1 MERSLDIDDR
11 IHLRPLEK
19 DDIPSIL
26 EIDRK
31 ITGAARSSLDSEKIN
46 YYLRNPMVCWGAES
60 KGTLIGFMLGD
71 IRGWEFGLS
80 EAGWIEI
87 LGVDP
92 ALQRK
97 GVGRALLNAMLDSFK
112 NRGVKTVRVVAR
124 WYDPILN
131 FLRAEG
137 FEHGELLSVQKDLE

>member
-1 MERSLDIDDR
+1 MERSLETDGKVGI
-11 IHLRPLEK
+11 RPLNKE
-19 DDIPSIL
+19 DIPSIL
-26 EIDRK
+26 EIDGK
-31 ITGAARSSLDSEKIN
+31 ITAASRSSLDREKIN
-46 YYLRNPMVCWGAES
+46 YYLRNPMLCWGAETNGS
-60 KGTLIGFMLGD
+60 LIGFMLGD

-92 ALQRK
+92 SHQRK
-97 GVGRALLNAMLDSFK
+97 GVGRALLKAMIDEFK

-124 WYDPILN
+124 WYDPILT
-131 FLRAEG
+131 FFRAEG